1 MSITD
6 SGPDTPHLD
15 TAHLDGTRLDGTRLV
30 PVLHLGV
37 VLAGELAADQLDVQI
52 SVADS
57 PADHAD
63 LSPSL
68 TPLDGALGRVLID
81 PIPQSDLTLSVRCA
95 GAEIAGSPLQVQIG
109 GWSGAVEWA
118 QGHLVAGRARN
129 LRKPTQ
135 DVMVVA
141 FTPTGQLAFATAR
154 AALGGRFVLLLPE
167 TMRNTS
173 PPQAITLG
181 IAGSD
186 YVLEGG
192 ILAVQTSARAIAQH
206 TARLQTIPRQ
216 PLAIRIKISTP
227 NLKEAPMWGDY
238 HFANALRD
246 AFEAIGH
253 QASVDTVDNWY
264 LRPKQEDV
272 VLTLRGRHRLKVDR
286 RKINI
291 MWLIS
296 HPDRIDA
303 DEYADYDHIAVASDI
318 YATALRAQGLPSVSV
333 LHQATDA
340 TLFRADD
347 SITRKASC
355 LFVGNSRR
363 EYRTMVQWCVQS
375 DLPFD
380 LYGGG
385 WEGILPDDMVR
396 APSIA
401 NIDLPRYY
409 ASHQLLLNDHWD
421 SMRDNG
427 FLSNRLFDGSA
438 VGTPILT
445 DPVAGLA
452 DVFGDTISTAGS
464 IAHFAELAR
473 DALNNPAPYLARAER
488 ARQIVLGAHTFDHR
502 AQQLADLIDQLAV
515 RKHRRL

>member
-1 MSITD
+1 MSITE
-6 SGPDTPHLD
+6 SGPDAPQHH
-15 TAHLDGTRLDGTRLV
+15 AARLV

-37 VLAGELAADQLDVQI
+37 VLAGDLAADQLAVQI
-52 SVADS
+52 SAAQSSADGLGDL
-57 PADHAD
+57 ADQG
-63 LSPSL
+63 PSL
-68 TPLDGALGRVLID
+68 TPLQGALGRMLID
-81 PIPQSDLTLSVRCA
+81 PIPQNDLTLSVQCD
-95 GAEIAGSPLQVQIG
+95 GTEITGSPLRIQVG

-118 QGHLVAGRARN
+118 KGRLVAGRARN
-129 LRKPTQ
+129 LRQPAQ

-141 FTPTGQLAFATAR
+141 FTPAGEMAFATAR
-154 AALGGRFVLLLPE
+154 AASGGRFVMLLPE
-167 TMRNTS
+167 AMLNTS
-173 PPQAITLG
+173 PPPAITLG

-192 ILAVQTSARAIAQH
+192 ILAAQASTRNIGKSTQVLRQIA
-206 TARLQTIPRQ
+206 RQ

-238 HFANALRD
+238 HFANALRA
-246 AFEAIGH
+246 AFETIGH
-253 QASVDTVDNWY
+253 QASVDTMDNWY

-272 VLTLRGRHRLKVDR
+272 VLTLRGRQRLKVDPS
-286 RKINI
+286 KINI

-318 YATALRAQGLPSVSV
+318 YAATLRAQGLPSVSV

-340 TLFRADD
+340 ALFQADD
-347 SITRKASC
+347 TIARKPSC

-385 WEGILPDDMVR
+385 WEGILPDDMIR
-396 APSIA
+396 ATSIA
-401 NIDLPRYY
+401 NTDLPGYY

-438 VGTPILT
+438 VGAPILT

-452 DVFGDTISTAGS
+452 DVFGDTISTADTM
-464 IAHFAELAR
+464 ARFAEIAR
-473 DALNNPAPYLARAER
+473 DALNDPAPYLARAER
-488 ARQIVLGAHTFDHR
+488 ARQIVLGAHTFGHR
-502 AQQLADLIDQLAV
+502 AQQLADLIDQLAA
-515 RKHRRL
+515 RKYRRL